1 MTQKVERPS
10 TSKTNASI
18 EKICQLVY
26 SDHQLTICIMA
37 DRLEIAKETVRTRL
51 MEKLGMQKVCAE
63 MVTQLLTPKLKENHL
78 KASPDILQQLKADVK
93 IIERVIT
100 EDKSWIF
107 QDDPK
112 TKQQNHQ
119 SKIVDSPRPKKAR
132 MPPSKIKVVLSVP
145 FKCKK
150 KCKFA
155 KLCPVDLQLKFN
167 SVQKIRQFLVTFS
180 VC

>member
-10 TSKTNASI
+10 TFKTNANI

-37 DRLEIAKETVRTRL
+37 DTLEIAKETVRTRL

-78 KASPDILQQLKADVK
+78 KASPDILQQLEADVK
-93 IIERVIT
+93 IIKRVIT
-100 EDKSWIF
+100 KDKSWIF
-107 QDDPK
+107 QNDPK

-119 SKIVDSPRPKKAR
+119 SKI
-132 MPPSKIKVVLSVP
+132 
-145 FKCKK
+145 
-150 KCKFA
+150 
-155 KLCPVDLQLKFN
+155 
-167 SVQKIRQFLVTFS
+167 
-180 VC
+180 